1 MTGPEP
7 LLLEAQGLAK
17 AYPLPG
23 APLVDRLRGRTD
35 LLRAVDGVDLQ
46 LRAGE
51 CLAVVGE
58 SGSGK
63 TTLGRCLLR
72 LVEPDAGSV
81 WFKGENLRALSGATL
96 RRRRRRFQMVFQD
109 PQESLNPRM
118 RLGEIIAEPLSAHR
132 VVPRERRR
140 DRVLELLEL
149 VGLDAEAIDRFPHQF
164 SGGQRQRIGIARA
177 LAPEPELLVADEP
190 VSALDLLSQAQV
202 MRLLHDLQRRLAL
215 GVLFIAH
222 DLAAVAKLAD
232 RVAVMHRG
240 RIVEEAATEEL
251 FARPTHP
258 YTRELLQAVPRLAP
272 GGRGRPGRALRPGV
286 PAHGSG
292 QTSEEAPSE
301 AEKEAP

>member
-1 MTGPEP
+1 VTGPEP
-7 LLLEAQGLAK
+7 LLEARGLVK
-17 AYPLPG
+17 SFPLPG
-23 APLVDRLRGRTD
+23 APVLDRLRGRTE
-35 LLRAVDGVDLQ
+35 LVRAVDGVDLR
-46 LRAGE
+46 LEAGE

-81 WFKGENLRALSGATL
+81 RFQGEELRGLSSSAL

-118 RLGEIIAEPLSAHR
+118 RLGQIIAEPLAAHGI
-132 VVPRERRR
+132 VPPGDRRHR
-140 DRVLELLEL
+140 LLELLEL
-149 VGLDAEAIDRFPHQF
+149 VGLDADAVDRYPHQF

-177 LAPEPELLVADEP
+177 LATEPELLVADEP

-202 MRLLHDLQRRLAL
+202 IRLIRDLQRRLGL

-240 RIVEEAATEEL
+240 RIVEEAPTEEI
-251 FARPTHP
+251 FVRPSHP
-258 YTRELLQAVPRLAP
+258 YTTELLRAIPRLHPAERGRSPGAGAP
-272 GGRGRPGRALRPGV
+272 G
-286 PAHGSG
+286 
-292 QTSEEAPSE
+292 APSH
-301 AEKEAP
+301 APERSGS